1 MAATDFG
8 ALSDLQKRVYSAQVT
23 KQGRD
28 ESFFM
33 SNGLMGSSTADMNKP
48 VQRIT
53 ELTPTERGTEA
64 VMPLVTD
71 LTGGGVVN
79 DNQLEGN
86 EEALLTD
93 RQIIRID
100 QLRNG
105 VRSKGKMAEQ
115 ETVIRFR
122 VQAKDALAF
131 WLADSIDELLFLTA
145 AGRAYTLNTDGS
157 TRGASQWPQLSF
169 AADVAA
175 ASTNR
180 VIYAGAATSEATLT
194 AADKMTWNLVIKAKA
209 FAKRKRIRPIRAG
222 GRMYYILVL
231 STEQARDL
239 ETDPDY
245 KALQAQAMPRGMDNP
260 LFTNAK
266 RVISDVVIYDHAKV
280 YNTLGLSS
288 ASKWGA
294 GGLVDGAQAM
304 LMGAQAIG
312 FAQLTGTDS
321 GYLES
326 DNTDYGNRP
335 AIGIGRIIGM
345 LKPQYK
351 SRYDAQAREDYG
363 IVTLKTAAAA

>member
-1 MAATDFG
+1 MQTDLG
-8 ALSDLQKRVYSAQVT
+8 QLSDLQKRVWSAQVT

-33 SNGLMGSSTADMNKP
+33 SNGFMGKSTADMNTP
-48 VQRIT
+48 VQRVT
-53 ELTPTERGTEA
+53 ELTSTEGGTRC

-71 LTGGGVVN
+71 LTGGGVVG

-93 RQIIRID
+93 RQIIQID

-105 VRSKGKMAEQ
+105 VKSKGKMSEQ

-122 VQAKDALAF
+122 VQAKDALSF
-131 WLADSIDELLFLTA
+131 WLADSIDELTFLTG
-145 AGRAYTLNTDGS
+145 AGRAYTLNLDGS
-157 TRGASQWPQLSF
+157 TRSTSQWPSLSF
-169 AADVAA
+169 ASDVSA

-180 VIYAGAATSEATLT
+180 IIYAGSATSEATLT
-194 AADKMTWNLVIKAKA
+194 SADKMTWNLVIKAKA
-209 FAKRKRIRPIRAG
+209 FAKRKRMRPVRAG

-239 ETDPDY
+239 ETDSDY
-245 KALQAQAMPRGMDNP
+245 KSLQAQAMPRGLDNP

-280 YNTLGLSS
+280 FNTLGLGLG
-288 ASKWGA
+288 SKWGA
-294 GGLVDGAQAM
+294 AGTVDGAQAM
-304 LMGAQAIG
+304 LLGAQAVG
-312 FAQLTGTDS
+312 FAQITDQS
-321 GYLES
+321 PGFSES
-326 DNTDYGNRP
+326 DLSDYGNR
-335 AIGIGRIIGM
+335 AGIGIGRIIGL

-351 SRYDAQAREDYG
+351 SRYDSQSREDYS